1 MMDNT
6 NLRPFVS
13 PAENPLRVAILG
25 STGSVGKQA
34 IDALTTMGCRIVM
47 LAAGRD
53 AKTVAQQA
61 RLYKPAICTMDSEAA
76 AAELRLALA
85 GENVS
90 VYGGTDAVCRGIAE
104 CGADLI
110 IHSIAGLAGL
120 PSAIAAAKTGARI
133 GMANK
138 EAIITAGNWIYDELK
153 KSGGQLIPVD
163 SEHSAIFQCLAASGA
178 ARADGCDGSSIV
190 KRILLTASGGPFFGW
205 DRERL
210 EGVTPEA
217 ALAHPTWKMGP
228 KITVD
233 CATLMN
239 KGFEVIEAVRLF
251 GVSVDQVDVL
261 VHRQSIIHSMVEYID
276 NTVIAQLGAPDMRS
290 CIRYAASYP
299 TRAWVDGEGLNFA
312 ALHSLTFDAPD
323 TETFSL
329 LDVARNAIRR
339 DGIAPTALVAADEE
353 AVDAFLKGHISLNTM
368 ADAVMETM
376 ERTVDSIP
384 TCLED
389 FYEAESAAR
398 ETARNILKKY
408 AR

>member
-53 AKTVAQQA
+53 AKTVAEQA

-76 AAELRLALA
+76 AADLRLALA
-85 GENVS
+85 GVNVS

-210 EGVTPEA
+210 EGVTPET

-299 TRAWVDGEGLNFA
+299 TRAWVDSEGLNFA

-323 TETFSL
+323 TETFPL

-389 FYEAESAAR
+389 IYEAESAAR
-398 ETARNILKKY
+398 EMARNILKKY

>member
-53 AKTVAQQA
+53 AKTVAEQA

-90 VYGGTDAVCRGIAE
+90 VYGGTDAVCRCIAE

-153 KSGGQLIPVD
+153 KNGGQLIPVD

-239 KGFEVIEAVRLF
+239 KGCEVIEAVRLF

-323 TETFSL
+323 TETFPL

-353 AVDAFLKGHISLNTM
+353 AVDAFLKGNISLNTM

-384 TCLED
+384 TCLEAI
-389 FYEAESAAR
+389 YEAESAAR
-398 ETARNILKKY
+398 KMARNILKKY

>member
-1 MMDNT
+1 MMNKTD
-6 NLRPFVS
+6 LHPFAS
-13 PAENPLRVAILG
+13 TAENPLRVAILG
-25 STGSVGKQA
+25 STGSVGTQA
-34 IDALTTMGCRIVM
+34 IDALTNIGCRIVM
-47 LAAGRD
+47 LSAGRD
-53 AKTVAQQA
+53 AKTVAEQA
-61 RLYKPAICTMDSEAA
+61 RKYKPIICTMDSRSAA
-76 AAELRLALA
+76 EELRLALA
-85 GENVS
+85 GEPVS
-90 VYGGTDAVCRGIAE
+90 VYGGSDAVCRCIEE
-104 CGADLI
+104 CGAELI

-163 SEHSAIFQCLAASGA
+163 SEHSAIFQCLAAAGA

-205 DRERL
+205 NRERL
-210 EGVTPEA
+210 EGVTPKD

-228 KITVD
+228 KITID

-261 VHRQSIIHSMVEYID
+261 IHRQSIIHSMVEYID

-299 TRAWVDGEGLNFA
+299 TRAWVDGQGLDFA

-323 TETFSL
+323 TDTFPL
-329 LDVARNAIRR
+329 LDAARNAIRR

-368 ADAVMETM
+368 ADAVLETM
-376 ERTVDSIP
+376 NKTVDSAPSCVADI
-384 TCLED
+384 
-389 FYEAESAAR
+389 YEAERAAR
-398 ETARNILKKY
+398 ETARSILKKY
-408 AR
+408 TR

>member
-6 NLRPFVS
+6 VLKPFVS
-13 PAENPLRVAILG
+13 PAEKPLRVAILG

-34 IDALTTMGCRIVM
+34 IDALSTMGCRIVL

-53 AKTVAQQA
+53 AKTVAEQA
-61 RLYKPAICTMDSEAA
+61 RLYRPEICTMSDDDA

-85 GENVS
+85 GQDVR
-90 VYGGTDAVCRGIAE
+90 VYGGADAVCRGIEE
-104 CGADLI
+104 CQVDLI
-110 IHSIAGLAGL
+110 LHSIAGLAGL
-120 PSAIAAAKTGARI
+120 PAAITAAKTGARI

-138 EAIITAGNWIYDELK
+138 EAIIVAGDWIYDALR

-178 ARADGCDGSSIV
+178 AQPGDRGGSSIV
-190 KRILLTASGGPFFGW
+190 RRILLTASGGPFFGW
-205 DRERL
+205 DKEKL
-210 EGVTPEA
+210 ENVTPA
-217 ALAHPTWKMGP
+217 DALAHPTWKMGP
-228 KITVD
+228 KITID

-251 GVSVDQVDVL
+251 GVSVDQIDVL

-299 TRAWVDGEGLNFA
+299 TRTWVDGQGLDFA

-323 TETFSL
+323 TNTFPL
-329 LDVARNAIRR
+329 LAVAREAIRR
-339 DGIAPTALVAADEE
+339 DGIDPAVLVAADEE
-353 AVDAFLKGHISLNTM
+353 AVDAFLRGEVSLNAL
-368 ADAVMETM
+368 ADAVIETV
-376 ERTVDSIP
+376 ERTAHRAA
-384 TCLED
+384 ED
-389 FYEAESAAR
+389 IGDIYEAQRIAR
-398 ETARNILKKY
+398 EDTRRILRKY
-408 AR
+408 MR

>member
-1 MMDNT
+1 
-6 NLRPFVS
+6 
-13 PAENPLRVAILG
+13 
-25 STGSVGKQA
+25 
-34 IDALTTMGCRIVM
+34 
-47 LAAGRD
+47 
-53 AKTVAQQA
+53 
-61 RLYKPAICTMDSEAA
+61 
-76 AAELRLALA
+76 
-85 GENVS
+85 
-90 VYGGTDAVCRGIAE
+90 
-104 CGADLI
+104 
-110 IHSIAGLAGL
+110 
-120 PSAIAAAKTGARI
+120 
-133 GMANK
+133 MANK

-178 ARADGCDGSSIV
+178 ARADGCGGSSIV

-205 DRERL
+205 DKARL
-210 EGVTPEA
+210 ESVTPEA

-228 KITVD
+228 KITID

-299 TRAWVDGEGLNFA
+299 SRAWVDGDGLDFA

-323 TETFSL
+323 TDTFPL
-329 LDVARNAIRR
+329 LNAARDAIRR

-353 AVDAFLKGHISLNTM
+353 AVAAFLRGDISLNSM
-368 ADAVMETM
+368 ADAVMEVM
-376 ERTVDSIP
+376 DRTADFVPI
-384 TCLED
+384 CVED
-389 FYEAESAAR
+389 IYEAERAAR
-398 ETARNILKKY
+398 EATRRILEKY
-408 AR
+408 TR

>member
-6 NLRPFVS
+6 VLKPFVS
-13 PAENPLRVAILG
+13 PAEKPLRVAILG

-34 IDALTTMGCRIVM
+34 IDALSTMGCRIVL

-53 AKTVAQQA
+53 AKTVAEQA
-61 RLYKPAICTMDSEAA
+61 RLYRPEICTMSDDDA

-85 GENVS
+85 GQDVR
-90 VYGGTDAVCRGIAE
+90 VYGGADAVCRGIEE
-104 CGADLI
+104 CQADLI
-110 IHSIAGLAGL
+110 LHSIAGLAGL
-120 PSAIAAAKTGARI
+120 PAAITAAKTGARI

-138 EAIITAGNWIYDELK
+138 EAIIVAGDWIYDALR

-178 ARADGCDGSSIV
+178 AQPGDRGGSSIV
-190 KRILLTASGGPFFGW
+190 RRILLTASGGPFFGW
-205 DRERL
+205 DKEKL
-210 EGVTPEA
+210 ENVTPA
-217 ALAHPTWKMGP
+217 DALAHPTWKMGP
-228 KITVD
+228 KITID

-251 GVSVDQVDVL
+251 GVSVDQIDVL

-299 TRAWVDGEGLNFA
+299 TRTWVDGQGLDFA

-323 TETFSL
+323 TNTFPL
-329 LDVARNAIRR
+329 LAVAREAIRR
-339 DGIAPTALVAADEE
+339 DGIDPAVLVAADEE
-353 AVDAFLKGHISLNTM
+353 AVDAFLRGEVSLNAL
-368 ADAVMETM
+368 ADAVIETV
-376 ERTVDSIP
+376 ERTAHR
-384 TCLED
+384 TAED
-389 FYEAESAAR
+389 IGDIYEAQRIAR
-398 ETARNILKKY
+398 EDTRRILRKY
-408 AR
+408 MR